1 MTRFLTFRIAIT
13 VALTTSQL
21 AFADSWGE
29 KRPDFNPKFSKN
41 HKKAKPIP
49 AGSPLEVN
57 DILLGIK
64 GGVQFNSYTG
74 VNVDGASHE
83 VSNGTGYLVGGAFYW
98 NVGLPRLEFDVLVNT
113 RKSGYRDTVPYIGF
127 PALVKFNISQ
137 NKMMTWEAG
146 TGIQTDV
153 AIGGGSTRRGVL
165 LGLPVATDLLV
176 DFADIGVH
184 VCFELRYIFGMTT
197 YDTNTTG
204 GRPRDFD
211 MMIGLM
217 LPIDRDGF

>member
-1 MTRFLTFRIAIT
+1 MIRILALIAISAFSS
-13 VALTTSQL
+13 VAL
-21 AFADSWGE
+21 ADSWSE

-41 HKKAKPIP
+41 HKKPKPI
-49 AGSPLEVN
+49 AEGSPLETN

-74 VNVDGASHE
+74 ETVDGASHE

-137 NKMMTWEAG
+137 NRKMTWQAG

-165 LGLPVATDLLV
+165 LGLPVETDLLV
-176 DFADIGVH
+176 DFNGLH
-184 VCFELRYIFGMTT
+184 VVFELRYIFGMTT

-204 GRPRDFD
+204 GRPRDLD
-211 MMIGLM
+211 MMVGFM
-217 LPIDRDGF
+217 MPIDREGF